1 MKRKTVIRFER
12 TLFWLAAAMGT
23 IAVWTF
29 GGAMLRR
36 LVFHAMPLPFAAALF
51 ALLAAAVAW
60 SFFLID
66 YHHYHAK
73 DGR

>member
-12 TLFWLAAAMGT
+12 ILFWLAAAVGT
-23 IAVWTF
+23 VAVWML

-36 LVFHAMPLPFAAALF
+36 LVFHTMPLPFAAFLF
-51 ALLAAAVAW
+51 AILAAAATW

-66 YHHYHAK
+66 YHHYYGK